1 MSDSAKSLLGQ
12 APRRSRIL
20 VMTQH
25 YKPEPNFITAEVAE
39 ALARH
44 SDIIVVTAHPNYP
57 LGRFYSGRRFP
68 RIQKSIENGV
78 VVWRLPFLP
87 DHSLSI
93 ARRSLS
99 YLSFA
104 AVASVVAPFVAGKP
118 DIVWVYHGPFTT
130 GLAALFF
137 KLVRGSRLVVTCA
150 DLWPESFTAAGVV
163 QSSWIISL
171 AATYSRAVNR
181 AADLIVCATR
191 GTMSAFEDIGIPRER
206 LALIPVWI
214 EGTRAVGRQRLQD
227 FVEVPRI
234 VYAGNLG
241 PAQGL
246 ETVIRAAAILR
257 EEVPAL
263 KFDIY
268 GAGASENALRVLAA
282 RSGATNVIFHGRVPP
297 SEAFDASASSLAQI
311 VCLQR
316 SPLFKRTIPSK
327 LFAAFAASA
336 PILYG
341 LEGEAAE
348 LASESGGGI
357 AFDSG
362 DPHALVRA
370 VKSLLSLP
378 REERSQMR
386 ARLNKFFSDNFDP
399 RKLVGEYEKILTA
412 HSAPV
417 SREFAM
423 AESLV
428 V

>member
-1 MSDSAKSLLGQ
+1 MQHVKKK

-25 YKPEPNFITAEVAE
+25 YKPEPNFITTEVAE
-39 ALARH
+39 ALARE
-44 SDIIVVTAHPNYP
+44 SDVIVVTAHPNYP

-68 RIQKSIENGV
+68 RIEKSVENGV
-78 VVWRLPFLP
+78 VVWRVPFLP

-93 ARRSLS
+93 AKRSLS

-104 AVASVVAPFVAGKP
+104 VIASVVAPFVAGKP
-118 DIVWVYHGPFTT
+118 DTVWVYHGPFTT

-163 QSSWIISL
+163 QSSWIIDL
-171 AATYSRAVNR
+171 ATIYNRAVNR

-191 GTMSAFEDIGIPRER
+191 GTMRTFQEIGIPQER

-214 EGTRAVGRQRLQD
+214 GGTRAVGEQRLQN

-263 KFDIY
+263 QFAIY
-268 GAGASENALRVLAA
+268 GTGASENSLRVLAA
-282 RSGATNVIFHGRVPP
+282 QCDATNVTFHGRVPI

-327 LFAAFAASA
+327 LFSAFAASA

-341 LEGEAAE
+341 LEGEAAD
-348 LASESGGGI
+348 LAAQSGGGI
-357 AFDSG
+357 AFASD
-362 DPHALVRA
+362 DPQTLVRA
-370 VKSLLSLP
+370 VKNLLSLSQ
-378 REERSQMR
+378 EERSEMR

-399 RKLVGEYEKILTA
+399 RKLVAEYEKILTA

-417 SREFAM
+417 SRESAT
-423 AESLV
+423 AESPV